1 MREKQEPA
9 VSSVPK
15 IQKIITKSVNRIS
28 AKMGEPNQI
37 RKHMSVGSRSA
48 AHLSAI
54 VAGSSGTSVAVR
66 NIK

>member
-1 MREKQEPA
+1 
-9 VSSVPK
+9 
-15 IQKIITKSVNRIS
+15 
-28 AKMGEPNQI
+28 MGEPNQI